1 VTVVSHYIIFN
12 IMSDSA
18 QLIKIIGDIMQ
29 GTDTV
34 LRKQSEDLLT
44 SLRS

>member
-1 VTVVSHYIIFN
+1 
-12 IMSDSA
+12 MSDSA